1 MKMRS
6 GCALLF
12 ACVWMPV
19 ALAGAP
25 KAGDMPPTYLGKTLD
40 GNEVELADH
49 AGKAVV
55 VTFWASWC
63 TYCLKELP
71 VLEAIQQSARDHVK
85 VIAINTEPRNTFQ
98 RLARRLEKF
107 DLQLTYDPDL
117 RSRRSYGVDGIP
129 HLVII
134 GKDGKIDSV
143 FRGYGEE
150 SLDGIVQSINR
161 AMGATATQANAGERD
176 AARPRSGAR

>member
-1 MKMRS
+1 MKMRIGYS
-6 GCALLF
+6 LLV
-12 ACVWMPV
+12 ACLWPPLC
-19 ALAGAP
+19 LAGKLKP
-25 KAGDMPPTYLGKTLD
+25 GDVPPTYLGRSLAGMD
-40 GNEVELADH
+40 VELTEH

-55 VTFWASWC
+55 VSFWASWC

-71 VLEAIQQSARDHVK
+71 ILHAVQTRAPHHLK
-85 VIAINTEPRNTFQ
+85 VIAVNLDERKKFEEI
-98 RLARRLEKF
+98 ARGFETLGM
-107 DLQLTYDPDL
+107 QVTHDPDR
-117 RSRRSYGVDGIP
+117 RSRRSYGVNGIP

-161 AMGATATQANAGERD
+161 AIGATATQANSAK
-176 AARPRSGAR
+176 